1 MKKYDKT
8 LLKNL
13 YRTMVRIRLVEE
25 SFVEPILS
33 GEIKCPVHLYTG
45 EEAIATGI
53 CANLTHRDYVF
64 GTHRSHGHYLA
75 KGGGMKKMVAE
86 IYGKV
91 TGSAKGRG
99 GSMHV
104 IDMKVG
110 MLGAAPIVAGTVALA
125 VGAALASHVRKDNRV
140 SVAFFGDGATG
151 EGVLYEALNFAAV
164 KKLPVIF

>member
-1 MKKYDKT
+1 MATSFLFKT
-8 LLKNL
+8 YSWGLLKNL
-13 YRTMVRIRLVEE
+13 YGTMVRIRLVEE

-53 CANLTHRDYVF
+53 CANLTHKDYTF

-91 TGSAKGRG
+91 TGCAKGRG

-104 IDMKVG
+104 IDVRHG
-110 MLGAAPIVAGTVALA
+110 MLGAAPIVAGTGSLA
-125 VGAALASHVRKDNRV
+125 TGAALAAKIRKEKRLAA
-140 SVAFFGDGATG
+140 SFFGDR
-151 EGVLYEALNFAAV
+151 
-164 KKLPVIF
+164 